1 MGAVANTLLSYGD
14 VSRRD
19 DVVLNA
25 IEILTATESQI
36 MNQLGKTSAI
46 DTVHSFLNDTLLTT
60 ASQAVEMG
68 AAYTYL
74 SLTTPTRNTNIVEE
88 IAIPIQVARPQQV
101 IQHYHGQNELQRQL
115 NKALL
120 EWGNAAEFDIV
131 RSSLV
136 SGLSGTV
143 AKMNGLENW
152 IGTTS
157 LAYTNQT
164 SGTVWAS
171 SVLDA
176 LMLNCWTNSNG
187 DVATD
192 LYLGGSMRKQTD
204 YFVQKSNVVVN
215 NPSDVSDIVKTV
227 TTYETAFGTLSIHK
241 HRFVQQPSDTATNQG
256 IVLGI
261 RPEKWKVAFLDKPY
275 IQTDLSTTG
284 PFTPRAVYG
293 SLTIENRN
301 PLSNFYANGYELL

>member
-1 MGAVANTLLSYGD
+1 MGAVAGTLLSYGD

-46 DTVHSFLNDTLLTT
+46 DTVHSFLTDTLLTT
-60 ASQAVEMG
+60 TSQAVEMG
-68 AAYTYL
+68 AAYSYL
-74 SLTTPTRNTNIVEE
+74 TLTTPSRNTNIVEE
-88 IAIPIQVARPQQV
+88 IAIPIQVSRPQQV

-131 RSSLV
+131 RSTLV

-164 SGTVWAS
+164 SGTVWS
-171 SVLDA
+171 SSILDA

-192 LYLGGSMRKQTD
+192 LYLGGSMRRQTD
-204 YFVQKSNVVVN
+204 YFTQKTNVVVN
-215 NPSDVSDIVKTV
+215 NPSDISDIVKTV

-241 HRFVQQPSDTATNQG
+241 HRFVQQPADATG

-261 RPEKWKVAFLDKPY
+261 RPEKWKIAFLDKPY

-293 SLTIENRN
+293 SLTSENRN
-301 PLSNFYANGYELL
+301 PLSNFYANGYGL

>member
-1 MGAVANTLLSYGD
+1 MGAVASTLLTYGD
-14 VSRRD
+14 SSRRE

-36 MNQLGKTSAI
+36 MNQLGKTAAI
-46 DTVHSFLNDTLLTT
+46 DTVHSFLTDTLAT
-60 ASQAVEMG
+60 AASAAVEMG
-68 AAYTYL
+68 AAYTYTTR
-74 SLTTPTRNTNIVEE
+74 TTPSRQTNIVEE
-88 IAIPIQVARPQQV
+88 IAIPIQVSRPQQV
-101 IQHYHGQNELQRQL
+101 VQHYHGQNELQRQL

-131 RSSLV
+131 RSTLV
-136 SGLSGTV
+136 SGISGTA
-143 AKMNGLENW
+143 AKMQGLENW
-152 IGTTS
+152 VGTTS

-164 SGTVWAS
+164 SGTTWAAS
-171 SVLDA
+171 ILDA

-192 LYLGGSMRKQTD
+192 LYMGGSLRRTTD
-204 YFVQKSNVVVN
+204 YFTQKSNVVVN
-215 NPSDVSDIVKTV
+215 NPSDISDIVKTV

-241 HRFVQQPSDTATNQG
+241 HRFVQQSTDATG

-261 RPEKWKVAFLDKPY
+261 RPEKLKVAFLDKPY

-293 SLTIENRN
+293 SLTLENRN
-301 PLSNFYANGYELL
+301 PLSHFYANGYLL

>member
-14 VSRRD
+14 TSRRD

-36 MNQLGKTSAI
+36 MNQLGKTTAI
-46 DTVHSFLNDTLLTT
+46 DTIHSFLTDTLLTP

-68 AAYTYL
+68 AAYTYTQ
-74 SLTTPTRNTNIVEE
+74 LTTPTRQTNIVEE

-120 EWGNAAEFDIV
+120 AWGNAAEFDIV
-131 RSSLV
+131 RSTLV

-143 AKMNGLENW
+143 AKMQGLENW
-152 IGTTS
+152 VGTTS

-164 SGTVWAS
+164 SGTVWSAS
-171 SVLDA
+171 ILDA

-192 LYLGGSMRKQTD
+192 LYLGGSLRRQTD
-204 YFVQKSNVVVN
+204 YFVQKTNVVVN
-215 NPSDVSDIVKTV
+215 NPGDISDIVKTV
-227 TTYETAFGTLSIHK
+227 TTYETAFGTLQIHK
-241 HRFVQQPSDTATNQG
+241 HRFVQQSTDATG

-261 RPEKWKVAFLDKPY
+261 RPEKLKIAFLDKPY
-275 IQTDLSTTG
+275 IQTDLATTG

-293 SLTIENRN
+293 SLTLENRN
-301 PLSNFYANGYELL
+301 PLSHFYANGYGL